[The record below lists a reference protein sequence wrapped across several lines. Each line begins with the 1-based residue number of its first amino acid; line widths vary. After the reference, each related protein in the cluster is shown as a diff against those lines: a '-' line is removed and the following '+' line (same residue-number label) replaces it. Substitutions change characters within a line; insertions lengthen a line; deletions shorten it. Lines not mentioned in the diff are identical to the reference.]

1 MAKKILV
8 VDDEPAMVRMLRNVL
23 EERGYAVIE
32 ASRGEECLEKA
43 IKKAPD
49 LILLDVMLPGPSGL
63 SICKRLKDNA
73 VTKDIPVILVTA
85 LLGESIQEKG
95 MESGAAYVISKPYD
109 TADLLW
115 QIEDAIKK
123 SGIVK

>member
-8 VDDEPAMVRMLRNVL
+8 VDDEPSMVRLLRDIL
-23 EERGYAVIE
+23 ENEGYTVIE
-32 ASRGEECLEKA
+32 ASSGEECL
-43 IKKAPD
+43 KKAAGKKPD
-49 LILLDVMLPGPSGL
+49 LILLDVMLAGSSGL

-73 VTKDIPVILVTA
+73 ATKDIPVILVTA

-109 TADLLW
+109 PADLLW
-115 QIEDAIKK
+115 EIEDAIKK
-123 SGIVK
+123 RRV